1 MVPKPVLRDRRALT
15 FLCAAGVLLLAAVP
29 VQVTGKGIDLYVM
42 LCAGVA
48 LLVVERTVGDW
59 VADLLGPA
67 GTALAFAIV
76 AAGGVAGLLS
86 DRGQKGAQRFMAV
99 AEEHGYRPAYFK
111 TERDHEADKARA
123 DTSAQIAD
131 PSERLARSQPEQ
143 PSATPSS
150 SSASA
155 IPADGTASTP
165 QTPAS
170 SGWTLF
176 PYRRGTAD
184 HATGRLTTEPDLA
197 QSGDEVTLRFRIV
210 GITSKP
216 PSSVSFYANGILLGR
231 VPLAANGTAE
241 ARWRPRVPGQYQLR
255 AETSASS
262 LVQTS
267 FSAAVQVLPRGR

>member
-29 VQVTGKGIDLYVM
+29 VQVTGKGIDLYAL

-59 VADLLGPA
+59 IADFLGPA

-86 DRGQKGAQRFMAV
+86 ERGQKGAQRFIAV
-99 AEEHGYRPAYFK
+99 AEEHGYQPAYFK
-111 TERDHEADKARA
+111 TEPDHEADNARA
-123 DTSAQIAD
+123 DRSAQIPD
-131 PSERLARSQPEQ
+131 PSGRLARSQPEPAAAQ
-143 PSATPSS
+143 PAPASP
-150 SSASA
+150 SASA
-155 IPADGTASTP
+155 TEGSTSTP
-165 QTPAS
+165 QSSAG

-176 PYRRGTAD
+176 AYRRGTPD
-184 HATGRLTTEPDLA
+184 RATARLTTEPDLA
-197 QSGDEVTLRFRIV
+197 ETGDEVTLRFRIV
-210 GITSKP
+210 GTPGKP